1 MRHRAPLLPQL
12 IVAALS
18 IVIGASSGKAQE
30 RSRCTLAGARQ
41 TFITLPSGQRNSF
54 MGENVRVRCPDKD
67 LTLRADS
74 LESYGDEGRIFL
86 LGDVRYEEPR
96 LKLDS
101 DFLNY
106 YQRDERIV
114 ANGNVY
120 AQLPN
125 GSSMRG
131 PTAEYFRAIPGS
143 RPVTRLFASGRPTI
157 NVIQEDTTGQAPPDT
172 LVVIANT
179 VLMLGDSLVY
189 AGGAVIATRPEV
201 EARGDSM
208 MVDSERERLVIMQN
222 PTIVGRG
229 ERPFTLD
236 GRRIEL
242 SSTNRMLRR
251 VHSMGN
257 ARATSEDMTLL
268 ADTIDLRMENDLLQR
283 AFAWGRSR
291 ARANSPAQRITAD
304 SIDVRM
310 PDQRVRE
317 MHAVRNAVAQGDPD
331 TTQFRADTTDWMR
344 GDTIV
349 ARFDSLAAAPADSV
363 ARRSPELREL
373 IAIGNARSYNHM
385 APADTSLQR
394 PAINYVRGRE
404 IIVNITDKSVS
415 KVTVVEQAAGVY
427 LEPRP
432 LGQQTGQPRSGA
444 ATDTTTR
451 RPGVRTPPRPTTR
464 PPR

>member
-1 MRHRAPLLPQL
+1 MIGRA
-12 IVAALS
+12 
-18 IVIGASSGKAQE
+18 IGAMIALGMLAEAAEAQGE
-30 RSRCTLAGARQ
+30 RCFFDNTPNTRQ
-41 TFITLPSGQRNSF
+41 LNVRLPSGNYNSF
-54 MGENVRVRCPDKD
+54 FGAGVFVRCPSKQ

-74 LESYGDEGRIFL
+74 LEWYGDEGRIYL
-86 LGDVRYEEPR
+86 LGNVRYNEPR
-96 LKLDS
+96 LTLDS
-101 DFLNY
+101 DYLTY
-106 YQRDERIV
+106 YQQDERII
-114 ANGNVY
+114 ANGNVD
-120 AQLPN
+120 ARLPN

-131 PTAEYFRAIPGS
+131 PTAEYFRAIPDS

-157 NVIQEDTTGQAPPDT
+157 NVVQEDTTGEAAPDSL
-172 LVVIANT
+172 LVVANN

-208 MVDSERERLVIMQN
+208 MVDSESELLVIMQN

-236 GRRIEL
+236 GGRIEL

-283 AFAWGRSR
+283 AMAWGRSR
-291 ARANSPAQRITAD
+291 ARANSPTQRITAD

-317 MHAVRNAVAQGDPD
+317 MHAIRNAVAQGDPD
-331 TTQFRADTTDWMR
+331 TTRFRADTTDWMR
-344 GDTIV
+344 GDTII
-349 ARFDSLAAAPADSV
+349 ARFDSLAAPVDSI
-363 ARRSPELREL
+363 ARTSPELREL
-373 IAIGNARSYNHM
+373 TAIGNARSYNHM
-385 APADTSLQR
+385 APADTSLRR

-432 LGQQTGQPRSGA
+432 IAQQTGPQPSGT
-444 ATDTTTR
+444 ATDTTA
-451 RPGVRTPPRPTTR
+451 RPPGARTPTRPTTR